1 MSDKE
6 KADELTRKISA
17 SKKYKTLYYKTVE
30 RVVKN
35 YLKAKTG
42 GGPSSAEIS
51 TDKVEKRTR
60 NLLHQIW
67 GAYFPNR
74 PNFEKLSDK
83 LKESLKFGRGLASR
97 VPAKLN
103 SQRIKEIILP
113 FLNLQSSIKERVP
126 ILDGFYQKIFAIT
139 GQPKT
144 IIDWACGLNPLSWP
158 WMNLPEDCHY
168 IGFDIDK
175 EQNNFLNGIFK
186 ITGLKQFETR
196 LGDILIDKSPSA
208 DIIFLLKLLP
218 LLEHQQKGISLE
230 ILKKLSAKFL
240 VVSFPT
246 HSIGGKQK
254 NMIDFYDKWFH
265 DLVKDESWRIG
276 RIIFPTELVFIIKK
290 T

>member
-17 SKKYKTLYYKTVE
+17 SKKYKTLYYKTIE

-97 VPAKLN
+97 VPARLN

-175 EQNNFLNGIFK
+175 DHRWPAFNDNKSAHKMIFADWTSGHDVAP
-186 ITGLKQFETR
+186 IVRR
-196 LGDILIDKSPSA
+196 LGSNIASYDIARYEEATLQA
-208 DIIFLLKLLP
+208 
-218 LLEHQQKGISLE
+218 
-230 ILKKLSAKFL
+230 
-240 VVSFPT
+240 SFVPEDGRNY
-246 HSIGGKQK
+246 IG
-254 NMIDFYDKWFH
+254 FR
-265 DLVKDESWRIG
+265 LVK
-276 RIIFPTELVFIIKK
+276 K
-290 T
+290 